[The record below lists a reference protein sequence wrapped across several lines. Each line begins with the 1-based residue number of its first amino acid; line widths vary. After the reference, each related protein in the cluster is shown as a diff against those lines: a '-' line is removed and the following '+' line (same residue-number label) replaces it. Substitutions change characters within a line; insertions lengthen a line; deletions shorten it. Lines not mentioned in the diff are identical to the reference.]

1 MSRRKRLAAIEAE
14 QARAAETARLY
25 ELVATKRHTDLM
37 AAVAAVH
44 RDVRSLRTKVDRD
57 FKPTKGT

>member
-1 MSRRKRLAAIEAE
+1 MRRKRLATIEAE
-14 QARAAETARLY
+14 QARVEEVRRLY
-25 ELVATKRHTDLM
+25 ELVAAKRHTDLM
-37 AAVAAVH
+37 AAVEAVH